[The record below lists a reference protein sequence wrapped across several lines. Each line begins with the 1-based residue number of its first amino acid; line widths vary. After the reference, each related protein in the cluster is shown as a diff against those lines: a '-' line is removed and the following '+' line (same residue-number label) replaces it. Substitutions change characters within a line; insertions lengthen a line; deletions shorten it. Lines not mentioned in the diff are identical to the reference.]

1 MAPDWQVNA
10 QASLRNYEAAY
21 FTGNSRV
28 AEAEFAR
35 ARADFASTG
44 RLDLVARAELVR
56 CAAQVASLAFD
67 DCPGFAALAN
77 DAGAAEHHEHAA
89 NSGVKLVCDGCSM
102 CNACS
107 APAIASAAID
117 VLLDPIQTQ
126 PPVLTSHL
134 TLFFPEQLQRPP
146 SQFLA

>member
-1 MAPDWQVNA
+1 MLDIFRKLAVLILMAGLPLQTMHAYAMPFCDHDAPAA
-10 QASLRNYEAAY
+10 QASEQHAH
-21 FTGNSRV
+21 
-28 AEAEFAR
+28 
-35 ARADFASTG
+35 
-44 RLDLVARAELVR
+44 
-56 CAAQVASLAFD
+56 
-67 DCPGFAALAN
+67 

-102 CNACS
+102 CN
-107 APAIASAAID
+107 AID

>member
-1 MAPDWQVNA
+1 MFSFCRKLAVLILMAGLPLQTMH
-10 QASLRNYEAAY
+10 AY
-21 FTGNSRV
+21 AMPFCDHD
-28 AEAEFAR
+28 AP
-35 ARADFASTG
+35 
-44 RLDLVARAELVR
+44 
-56 CAAQVASLAFD
+56 AAQTSEHHAHEAD
-67 DCPGFAALAN
+67 
-77 DAGAAEHHEHAA
+77 AAEHHEHAP

-126 PPVLTSHL
+126 PPILTSHL